1 MDSTPHPCSFAP
13 LSVWAGLIIRNG
25 GVPRRYWGRLA
36 RILAASALATPLR
49 LVETVLYSPR
59 VARVS
64 VDHPPLFILGFA
76 RSGTTHLQNLLT
88 RDARYGY
95 FNTFQALTW
104 PFSLLGKGWLQRII
118 EKGMEGMDEQTRPMD
133 NVKVSMEAPQ
143 EEDLAVA
150 NATAMSFIHQLSF
163 PQRSREMLD
172 KYVLLGADAADD
184 PSASLTPQE
193 LRRWDREYLR
203 VVKKITMHAQ
213 GRPLILR
220 NTVNTARVAHL
231 LRLFPNAKFV
241 HIVRNPYA
249 VYPSLLHLYRKL
261 LPLFQLDDY
270 DPTAMDDLLMEA
282 YARVMTKYLGDREL
296 IPGGHLTE
304 VRYED
309 LERDPLGELQR
320 VYAEIELPGWED
332 AMPRIEGYL
341 QTLSNYRKNRFQLD
355 QRSQDRVRERW
366 GFALDAWGYDLPE
379 TSV

>member
-1 MDSTPHPCSFAP
+1 
-13 LSVWAGLIIRNG
+13 
-25 GVPRRYWGRLA
+25 
-36 RILAASALATPLR
+36 
-49 LVETVLYSPR
+49 
-59 VARVS
+59 
-64 VDHPPLFILGFA
+64 
-76 RSGTTHLQNLLT
+76 
-88 RDARYGY
+88 
-95 FNTFQALTW
+95 
-104 PFSLLGKGWLQRII
+104 
-118 EKGMEGMDEQTRPMD
+118 
-133 NVKVSMEAPQ
+133 
-143 EEDLAVA
+143 
-150 NATAMSFIHQLSF
+150 
-163 PQRSREMLD
+163 
-172 KYVLLGADAADD
+172 
-184 PSASLTPQE
+184 
-193 LRRWDREYLR
+193 
-203 VVKKITMHAQ
+203 MHAQ

-332 AMPRIEGYL
+332 AMPWIEGYL
-341 QTLSNYRKNRFQLD
+341 QALSNYRKNRFQLD

>member
-13 LSVWAGLIIRNG
+13 LSLWTGLIMRNG

-36 RILAASALATPLR
+36 KILAASALATPLR

-104 PFSLLGKGWLQRII
+104 PFSLLGRGWLQGII
-118 EKGMEGMDEQTRPMD
+118 EKGMEGMGEQTRPMD

-150 NATAMSFIHQLSF
+150 NATGMSFIHQLSF

-172 KYVLLGADAADD
+172 KYVLLSADTAAD
-184 PSASLTPQE
+184 PSTGLTPRA